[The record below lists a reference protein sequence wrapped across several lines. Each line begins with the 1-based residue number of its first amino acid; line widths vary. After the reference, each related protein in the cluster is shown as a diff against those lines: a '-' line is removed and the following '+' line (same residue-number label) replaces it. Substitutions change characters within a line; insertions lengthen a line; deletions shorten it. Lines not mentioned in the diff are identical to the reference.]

1 MNNKTP
7 LLFLLLV
14 LFSSFISGQEKDFKS
29 WNSVQASL
37 ELTKNM
43 DFKLEQE
50 FRFENNASY
59 LGDYLTVVGISYK
72 INKFVQVRGYYR
84 FQINRNPKI
93 GYETIKR
100 LYGDVRLKERFG
112 RFDVLYR
119 TRYQINILP
128 NNDADFTYLNPQH
141 LRHKVQVAYDI
152 PKNKIDPFV
161 SYEMY
166 QALNN
171 PIKNTVETHRYS
183 AGLAFPVSNQLDAE
197 IYYRIEKENDLIH
210 KAKLNYVLGI
220 GLSIDL

>member
-7 LLFLLLV
+7 LLFLFFI
-14 LFSSFISGQEKDFKS
+14 LFSCVVSGQEKDFKS
-29 WNSVQASL
+29 WNSVQATIG
-37 ELTKNM
+37 LTKKL
-43 DFKLEQE
+43 DFKFGQE
-50 FRFENNASY
+50 FRFEDNASY
-59 LGDYLTVVGISYK
+59 LGDYLTVAGISYK
-72 INKFVQVRGYYR
+72 INKHLQVRGYYR

-112 RFDVLYR
+112 RFDVLFR
-119 TRYQINILP
+119 VRYQLNFLP
-128 NNDADFTYLNPQH
+128 DNDTDFTYFNPQH
-141 LRHKVQVAYDI
+141 LRHKIQVTYDV

-171 PIKNTVETHRYS
+171 PIKNTIETHRYTT
-183 AGLAFPVSNQLDAE
+183 GLAFPLSNLLDAE
-197 IYYRIEKENDLIH
+197 IYYRVEKENDLIH